1 MQFWKGVDVE
11 RAVRNRLDYGFVE
24 PGPSRENIDAGL
36 GGITC
41 VFAHGACKLSGDK
54 VGHALKF
61 GSESGVYFKN
71 G

>member
-24 PGPSRENIDAGL
+24 PGPSRENIDARL
-36 GGITC
+36 GGITY
-41 VFAHGACKLSGDK
+41 VFAHGTRKLNGDK
-54 VGHALKF
+54 VDHTLKF

-71 G
+71 D